1 MTNIEMFEIGDWCEV
16 TTNDGYNWK
25 AAKVLFVDELI
36 VLIGEVE
43 GKADRKLLRR
53 CDADV
58 SFRAYRTAEQIEADE
73 LKTKLGS
80 LASLIQQE
88 ARCANAPMEYS
99 SALSIA
105 NTLMIDGYRKQ

>member
-58 SFRAYRTAEQIEADE
+58 SFRAYRTAEQIAAEDRKKE
-73 LKTKLGS
+73 IL
-80 LASLIQQE
+80 Q
-88 ARCANAPMEYS
+88 
-99 SALSIA
+99 
-105 NTLMIDGYRKQ
+105 MIDVFGTDTAIWGLDAVREICGHLWEAGYRKQ

>member
-1 MTNIEMFEIGDWCEV
+1 MTNIEMFEVGDLCEV

-43 GKADRKLLRR
+43 GKADRKLLRL

-58 SFRAYRTAEQIEADE
+58 SFRAYRTAEQIAAKERDDSISAMLDE
-73 LKTKLGS
+73 FPG
-80 LASLIQQE
+80 LAAQ
-88 ARCANAPMEYS
+88 NA
-99 SALSIA
+99 IKI
-105 NTLMIDGYRKQ
+105 IDAGYRKK